1 MAHEV
6 SYRNVKHPRLEFR
19 TGELLLVLPLDRN
32 PDTVLEKHK
41 VWVRRKKVFIEECLK
56 NSSNK
61 EIVDRTDEEFKDL
74 VHSCIEQASKKLGVE
89 VNKIFFRK
97 MKTKW
102 ASCSIKR
109 NLTVNMLMKHLPEN
123 LIEYVIFHEATHLI
137 EKKHNDRFWKMVS
150 KRFDNYGKLE
160 KDLFAYWFL
169 VQPLL
174 TGAIH

>member
-19 TGELLLVLPLDRN
+19 TGELLLVLPFDRN

-61 EIVDRTDEEFKDL
+61 EIIDRTDEELRDL
-74 VHSCIEQASKKLGVE
+74 VHFYIEEASEELGVR
-89 VNKIFFRK
+89 VNKIFFRR

-102 ASCSIKR
+102 ASCSTRR
-109 NLTVNMLMKHLPEN
+109 NLTVNTLMKHLPDG

-150 KRFDNYGKLE
+150 KKFDNSDELE

-169 VQPLL
+169 IQDNNV
-174 TGAIH
+174 